1 MANSICGKAL
11 RPFAKTV
18 GLAFFTAIALAQ
30 STRTPEPTS
39 AQAHLVVPIFGP
51 GIAGNVSEGP
61 TVPVCGTGVPCTRP
75 FANAILLILDQTTR
89 ALVGKAQSNSSGN
102 FIVSVPEGGYVV
114 HVMTVDFPFC
124 PEESVTVAVHNF
136 SLTQINCDTGIR

>member
-1 MANSICGKAL
+1 
-11 RPFAKTV
+11 V
-18 GLAFFTAIALAQ
+18 H
-30 STRTPEPTS
+30 S
-39 AQAHLVVPIFGP
+39 AVRECHIVNFGP
-51 GIAGNVSEGP
+51 DDSRLG
-61 TVPVCGTGVPCTRP
+61 
-75 FANAILLILDQTTR
+75 
-89 ALVGKAQSNSSGN
+89 GKAQSNSSGN